1 MRPDPDTVEQLRE
14 RGIEVE
20 ALPTGEAVRRY
31 SELDPRRAA
40 AALHLTC

>member
-1 MRPDPDTVEQLRE
+1 MRPDPDALAQLRE

-20 ALPTGEAVRRY
+20 ALPTEEAVRRY
-31 SELDPRRAA
+31 GELDAAHAA